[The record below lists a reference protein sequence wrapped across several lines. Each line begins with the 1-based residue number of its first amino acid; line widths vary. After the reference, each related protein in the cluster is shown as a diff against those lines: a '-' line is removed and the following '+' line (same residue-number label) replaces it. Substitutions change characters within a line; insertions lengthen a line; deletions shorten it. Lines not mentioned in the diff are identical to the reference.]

1 MQSNSND
8 GKQKDAILRQ
18 DEMSINEKWDCLV
31 YSVTENWKVL
41 KAIDKF

>member
-18 DEMSINEKWDCLV
+18 DEMSINENLDCLV
-31 YSVTENWKVL
+31 YSVTEN
-41 KAIDKF
+41 